1 MIQNL
6 HKIIPT
12 SQGSLMLPG
21 RPTSPSPKSKA
32 GAKALTSAKALHD
45 LCSYPPNEATKRN
58 KATKCNKIQQ
68 TLHFKP
74 EDWTCGYDG
83 ISDDIMIYYG
93 HHTFVFD
100 RELGALS
107 RSEFVGL
114 QSHFWAPTNAAHM
127 RTEH

>member
-68 TLHFKP
+68 TLLSRP
-74 EDWTCGYDG
+74 EDWTCGYHG
-83 ISDDIMIYYG
+83 ISDDIMIILW
-93 HHTFVFD
+93 T
-100 RELGALS
+100 
-107 RSEFVGL
+107 
-114 QSHFWAPTNAAHM
+114 SHVCI
-127 RTEH
+127 

>member
-1 MIQNL
+1 MQNL

-58 KATKCNKIQQ
+58 KATKCNKM
-68 TLHFKP
+68 TKCNKLC
-74 EDWTCGYDG
+74 T
-83 ISDDIMIYYG
+83 SDLKTGQVDIMGYRMI
-93 HHTFVFD
+93 
-100 RELGALS
+100 L
-107 RSEFVGL
+107 
-114 QSHFWAPTNAAHM
+114 
-127 RTEH
+127 